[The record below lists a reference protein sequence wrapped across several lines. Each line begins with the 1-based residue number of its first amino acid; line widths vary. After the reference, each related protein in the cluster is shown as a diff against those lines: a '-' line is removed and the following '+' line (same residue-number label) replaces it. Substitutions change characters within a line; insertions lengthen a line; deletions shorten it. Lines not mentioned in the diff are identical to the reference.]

1 MQVRK
6 MRLLRHKYGIS
17 NPDLS
22 RICGL
27 SPQRVSEIELS
38 GAELAPGPKR
48 KLLHAFHTIA
58 EQRQA
63 SAMALCD
70 DLSRHE
76 NSLFDTVE
84 ESDYEL

>member
-1 MQVRK
+1 MKVRK
-6 MRLLRHKYGIS
+6 MRLLRHKYGIT

-27 SPQRVSEIELS
+27 SPQRISEIEL
-38 GAELAPGPKR
+38 GGEDLAPGPKQ
-48 KLLHAFHTIA
+48 KLLYAFHTIA

-63 SAMALCD
+63 NVLALCD

-76 NSLFDTVE
+76 KSLFDTVE
-84 ESDYEL
+84 ESAYEL